1 VVGLFLFKKCFFF
14 ESEAISKNLIL
25 LRAAFFLMVIELLW
39 NRNRDPMKV
48 GRILAGIF
56 FVLVLNS
63 CESWFQDI
71 GLKDIKRV
79 DGPCTITLKD
89 GTIIETPYSLEISI
103 RTEAITYRDED
114 RKLWMVFRE
123 EYESYAC
130 Q

>member
-1 VVGLFLFKKCFFF
+1 
-14 ESEAISKNLIL
+14 
-25 LRAAFFLMVIELLW
+25 LRVAFFLVMIELLW
-39 NRNRDPMKV
+39 IRNRDPMKV
-48 GRILAGIF
+48 GRILAGV
-56 FVLVLNS
+56 FVVVVLNS

-89 GTIIETPYSLEISI
+89 GTVIETPYSLEISI

-114 RKLWMVFRE
+114 RKLWTVFRE

-130 Q
+130 QE